1 MGYYMGYAM
10 AYAMAYAIGYVM
22 VESMG
27 YAMGYAMSNTV
38 GYAGK
43 GVFSYVSR
51 VISRLECIFCVSHV
65 LGFYLYGRRLIPETE

>member
-1 MGYYMGYAM
+1 MKWILDPACC
-10 AYAMAYAIGYVM
+10 YAIGYVM